1 MKKNLYLYL
10 FVFSALLFLF
20 QWVSGSR
27 QFSAM
32 DKEIRSQ
39 KEKIV
44 QLQDSLEGVS
54 EELSEVKYFTLD
66 NNEEALSYFDELSLS
81 DPSAL
86 VRDQL
91 MDTNAQAGSNPIVP
105 FQGMAGDFK
114 INRVQVMNHK
124 FILADFSDG
133 TNWGDMLIRYEID
146 NEKKV
151 SFEVIDQILYPQ
163 P

>member
-32 DKEIRSQ
+32 DKEIKSQ

-44 QLQDSLEGVS
+44 QLQDSLERVS
-54 EELSEVKYFTLD
+54 EDLSEVKYFTLD
-66 NNEEALSYFDELSLS
+66 NNEEALTYFDELSLS
-81 DPSAL
+81 DPSGL

-114 INRVQVMNHK
+114 INRVQVINHK

-133 TNWGDMLIRYEID
+133 TFWGDMLVRYAID

>member
-81 DPSAL
+81 DPSGL

-114 INRVQVMNHK
+114 INRVQVINHK

-133 TNWGDMLIRYEID
+133 TFWGDMLVRYEID

>member
-32 DKEIRSQ
+32 DKEIKSQ

-44 QLQDSLEGVS
+44 QLQDSLERVS
-54 EELSEVKYFTLD
+54 EDLSEVKYFTLD
-66 NNEEALSYFDELSLS
+66 NNEEALTYFDELSLS
-81 DPSAL
+81 DPSGL

-114 INRVQVMNHK
+114 INRVQVINHK

-133 TNWGDMLIRYEID
+133 TFWGDMLVRYAID
-146 NEKKV
+146 KEKKV

>member
-27 QFSAM
+27 QFASM
-32 DKEIRSQ
+32 DKEIKTQ
-39 KEKIV
+39 KEKV
-44 QLQDSLEGVS
+44 AKLQDSLTRVA

-66 NNEEALSYFDELSLS
+66 NNEEALTYFDELALS
-81 DPSAL
+81 DPSGL

-91 MDTNAQAGSNPIVP
+91 IDTNAQPGSNPIVP

-133 TNWGDMLIRYEID
+133 TYWGDMLVRYEID
-146 NEKKV
+146 QEKKV

>member
-27 QFSAM
+27 QFASM
-32 DKEIRSQ
+32 DKEIKVQ
-39 KEKIV
+39 KEKV
-44 QLQDSLEGVS
+44 AKLQDSLTRVA

-66 NNEEALSYFDELSLS
+66 NNEEALTYFDELALS
-81 DPSAL
+81 DPSGL

-91 MDTNAQAGSNPIVP
+91 MDTNAQPGSNPIVP

-133 TNWGDMLIRYEID
+133 TYWGDMLVRYEID
-146 NEKKV
+146 QEKKV